1 MPVTTESLAS
11 ASERDAASDAALL
24 AQVRTA
30 LGALGLEP
38 HRVVPEARLVDD
50 LDLDSLDWVDLAM
63 RLEDELPIAVR
74 DEALASVRTIADV
87 VALLRDQLARAGGG
101 TP

>member
-1 MPVTTESLAS
+1 MPVTTESFAS
-11 ASERDAASDAALL
+11 SSEPSDDALL

-30 LGALGLEP
+30 LGAMGLDP
-38 HRVVPEARLVDD
+38 QRVVPEAHLVDD

-63 RLEDELPIAVR
+63 RLEDELPVVVR
-74 DEALASVRTIADV
+74 DETLASVRTIADV
-87 VALLRDQLARAGGG
+87 VALLRDHLARAGGG